1 MILKNEILE
10 IARQTTLAP
19 HVVEKDYVLS
29 WILAGISENKEL
41 SDQFVFKGGTCLKKC
56 YFNSYRMSE
65 DLDFTLKSPKY
76 LDQNLLKTAF
86 SQVSKWVYNSSGITL
101 PTDRMSFDF
110 YENPRGKICCEG
122 RLFYSGP
129 IAPTS
134 PRQTPRIKLDLTAD
148 ERVVEE
154 PVLKSID
161 HIYSDSIN
169 VITKVPCYSYLEI
182 FAEKIRA
189 LSDRTRPRDLYDV
202 IHFFRRPESRGL
214 STEIKR
220 VLSQKCDYKGLPFPN
235 YDLLESHKQFCATG
249 WSDQLAHQL
258 PVLPS
263 FELFWEELIPFF
275 SWLSNMQHDNK
286 GMSEIITVPNSH
298 TINDIRSLG
307 LDGTKISLLDK
318 LQFAAVNHL
327 CSEIIFVQENQ
338 KKTSVIEAYSL
349 RMTDE
354 GSPTLHAKDH
364 LNNDKMELRIEQIQ
378 KVNVTSNHFKPTY
391 RVDFI
396 PKLIL

>member
-29 WILAGISENKEL
+29 WILAGIAENTEL

-76 LDQNLLKTAF
+76 LDQDLLHPAF
-86 SQVSKWVYNSSGITL
+86 VRLSKWVYNASGITI
-101 PTDRMSFDF
+101 PTDRMTFDF
-110 YENPRGKICCEG
+110 YENPRGKISCEG

-169 VITKVPCYSYLEI
+169 LKSKVACYSYLEI

-189 LSDRTRPRDLYDV
+189 LSERTRPRDLYDV
-202 IHFFRRPESRGL
+202 IHFFRRPESKDL
-214 STEIKR
+214 SREIKR
-220 VLSQKCDYKGLPFPN
+220 VLSQKCDFKGIPFPS
-235 YDLLESHKQFCATG
+235 YELLESHKQFCTTG
-249 WSDQLAHQL
+249 WSDQLAHQI

-263 FELFWEELIPFF
+263 FDLFWNELAPFF
-275 SWLSNMQHDNK
+275 SWLNNEQEYNKNMN
-286 GMSEIITVPNSH
+286 EIVSAPNFH
-298 TINDIRSLG
+298 VINDIRSMR

-327 CSEIIFVQENQ
+327 CAEIIFVQEKQ
-338 KKTSVIEAYSL
+338 KKTSVIEVYSL
-349 RMTDE
+349 RMTD
-354 GSPTLHAKDH
+354 GGNPTIYAIDH
-364 LNNDKMELRIEQIQ
+364 LINEKVALRVDQLQ
-378 KVNVTSNHFKPTY
+378 KVNVTSNHFTPAYK
-391 RVDFI
+391 VDFI

>member
-76 LDQNLLKTAF
+76 LDPELLKTAF
-86 SQVSKWVYNSSGITL
+86 TQVSKWVYNASGISI

-110 YENPRGKICCEG
+110 YENPRGKISCEG

-134 PRQTPRIKLDLTAD
+134 PRQTPRIKLDLIAD
-148 ERVVEE
+148 EHVVEE

-161 HIYSDSIN
+161 HIYSDRIN
-169 VITKVPCYSYLEI
+169 LKSKVPCYSYLEI
-182 FAEKIRA
+182 FAEKTRA
-189 LSDRTRPRDLYDV
+189 LSERTRPRDLYDV
-202 IHFFRRPESRGL
+202 IHFFRRPESRDL
-214 STEIKR
+214 SAEIKR

-235 YDLLESHKQFCATG
+235 YDLLESHKQFCAMG
-249 WSDQLAHQL
+249 WSDQLAHQV

-263 FELFWEELIPFF
+263 FDLFWEELTPFF
-275 SWLSNMQHDNK
+275 FWLSNNQQDNK
-286 GMSEIITVPNSH
+286 GMSEIVTTPNFRA
-298 TINDIRSLG
+298 INDIRSLG

-327 CSEIIFVQENQ
+327 CAEIIFVQEKQ
-338 KKTSVIEAYSL
+338 KRTSVIEVYSL
-349 RMTDE
+349 RMTD
-354 GSPTLHAKDH
+354 GGNATIYAIDH
-364 LNNDKMELRIEQIQ
+364 LINEKVELRIDQIQ
-378 KVNVTSNHFKPTY
+378 KVNVTSEHFSPAYK
-391 RVDFI
+391 VDFI